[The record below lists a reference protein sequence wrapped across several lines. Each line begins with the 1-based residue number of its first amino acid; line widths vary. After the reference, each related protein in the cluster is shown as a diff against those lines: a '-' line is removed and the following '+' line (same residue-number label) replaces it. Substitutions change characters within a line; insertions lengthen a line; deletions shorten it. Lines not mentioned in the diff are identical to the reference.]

1 MRKIAMAAK
10 KTQTKKKASTYKGKS
25 TEPGG
30 GGNFQK
36 CVDSGKSKALCAT
49 IGRKRY
55 GKAKMTE
62 FATKGKKRAAAKKK
76 A

>member
-1 MRKIAMAAK
+1 MAAK
-10 KTQTKKKASTYKGKS
+10 AKPKSKAKPKTYKGKS

-49 IGRKRY
+49 IGRKKY
-55 GKAKMTE
+55 GSKKMGE
-62 FATKGKKRAAAKKK
+62 FAAKGRKRAAAKKK
-76 A
+76 G